1 MITVDWGGSK
11 LHANLCE
18 MKNNGQL
25 TVLESNTGLGIN
37 KVAQQFD
44 EELLAVISP
53 WTEQYGPLDV
63 LMSGQIGS
71 NIGWKETE
79 YLSCPVSPE
88 NLAAACL
95 SFPFHDFKVYII
107 PGVNCTIEK
116 DYPEV
121 MRGEELQILGWLQ
134 TNDSLQKQ
142 RHLVCLPGT
151 HTKWAIVEN
160 GKIEL
165 FRSAMTGELFDL
177 LSNSSVLIRKSDKNN
192 FNQKEFLAGVH
203 RIIANRTTNDFYH
216 SLFSVRTKQLLAD
229 LAPQDASSYLSGLL
243 IGEDVRNAMESYLWD
258 STEFDQITII
268 GAEHISQCFEVALK
282 QYNKHCT
289 LYDANQVSIK
299 GYQAVLGEIY
309 QKNCYLDRRT
319 IYKNFES
326 KMTIKQVINS

>member
-1 MITVDWGGSK
+1 LKIRNVITVDWGSSK

-18 MKNNGQL
+18 ITNDGQL
-25 TVLESNTGLGIN
+25 NVIGSNTGLGIN
-37 KVAQQFD
+37 KVAQQFE

-53 WTEQYGPLDV
+53 WTKQYGPLDV
-63 LMSGQIGS
+63 LMSGQIGA

-88 NLAAACL
+88 NLAGACL
-95 SFPFHDFKVYII
+95 SFQCLDFQVYII
-107 PGVNCTIEK
+107 PGVNCVIEK

-134 TNDSLQKQ
+134 TDDTLQKQ

-151 HTKWAIVEN
+151 HTKWAIVED

-177 LSNSSVLIRKSDKNN
+177 LSNHSVLIQKPEKDY
-192 FNQKEFLAGVH
+192 FNKKEFLSGVY
-203 RIIANRTTNDFYH
+203 RIKGNGTTNDFYH
-216 SLFSVRTKQLLAD
+216 SLFSVRTKQLLAG
-229 LAPQDASSYLSGLL
+229 LAPKDACSYLSGLL
-243 IGEDVRNAMESYLWD
+243 ISADVRNAMESHLWD
-258 STEFDQITII
+258 SDDFDQIIII
-268 GAEHISQCFEVALK
+268 GAEHISQCFEIALK
-282 QYNKHCT
+282 EYNKHCT

-309 QKNCYLDRRT
+309 Q
-319 IYKNFES
+319 
-326 KMTIKQVINS
+326 